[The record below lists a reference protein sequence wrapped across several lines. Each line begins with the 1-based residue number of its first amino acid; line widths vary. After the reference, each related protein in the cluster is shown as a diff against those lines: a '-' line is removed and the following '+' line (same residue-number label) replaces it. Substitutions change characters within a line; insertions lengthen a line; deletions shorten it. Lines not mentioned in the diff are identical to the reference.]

1 MNQPIVIVQTNLGY
15 WRLLM
20 DGFSEFS
27 YTKKIAELPS
37 DNVNEAKE
45 IVLAHNSAFLKEKS
59 RPIMY

>member
-1 MNQPIVIVQTNLGY
+1 MKESIIIVQTNLGY

-20 DGFSEFS
+20 DGFSDFS

>member
-1 MNQPIVIVQTNLGY
+1 MNQPIIIVQTNLGY

-37 DNVNEAKE
+37 ENTNEAKE